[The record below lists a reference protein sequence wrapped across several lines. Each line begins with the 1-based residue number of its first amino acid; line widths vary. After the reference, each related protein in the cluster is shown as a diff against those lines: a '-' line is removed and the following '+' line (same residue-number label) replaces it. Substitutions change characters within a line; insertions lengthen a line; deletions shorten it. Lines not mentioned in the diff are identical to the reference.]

1 MIRLAIVDNFDLAAY
16 WTARMN
22 QIAVNELT
30 TYRWSFEDDVRH
42 YAANGIKAIGVWRE
56 KLSDYGEELGRELL
70 REHGLGVS
78 SLLWAGGFTGS
89 DGRSFRES
97 IVDAHNSIV
106 LAGQLEAGCLIVYSG
121 ARGGHTLNHAWR
133 LFRTALD
140 KILPFAEEHG
150 VVLAVEPM
158 PACCGADFTFLN
170 GINESARL
178 IDEYDSSHL
187 KLALDTYC
195 LADQPVEFDRLAE
208 LASEIAI
215 VQVGDAKEPPVG
227 EPNRCFLGEGV
238 LQLDDVVV
246 ALSLGGYDGFWEI
259 ELLGEDLETADYHE
273 ILKCSKD
280 ALGDM
285 LRRRSR

>member
-1 MIRLAIVDNFDLAAY
+1 MVNDIDLDAT
-16 WTARMN
+16 WNARMN

-42 YAANGIKAIGVWRE
+42 YAANGITAIGVWRE
-56 KLSDYGEELGRELL
+56 KLSDFGEDQGCQLL
-70 REHGLGVS
+70 LEHGLGVS
-78 SLLWAGGFTGS
+78 SLMWAGGFTGS
-89 DGRSFRES
+89 DGRTFRES
-97 IVDAHNSIV
+97 VVDALDATM
-106 LAGQLEAGCLIVYSG
+106 LAAQLEASCLIVYSG
-121 ARGGHTLNHAWR
+121 ARGGHTRNHAWR
-133 LFRTALD
+133 LFRSALD

-158 PACCGADFTFLN
+158 PASCGTDFTFLN
-170 GINESARL
+170 GIDESTQL
-178 IDEYDSSHL
+178 IDEYDSQHL

-195 LADQPVEFDRLAE
+195 LADEPVGFARLTE
-208 LASEIAI
+208 LASQIAI
-215 VQVGDAKEPPVG
+215 VQLGDAKEPPLG

-238 LQLDDVVV
+238 LQLDAVVD

-280 ALGDM
+280 ALGHM
-285 LRRRSR
+285 LRHRSP